1 MKPLTDF
8 QLAPRV
14 PSTLIQVSGFIEGEF
29 LKSFSQAYQEAAQG
43 NPYLSKL
50 QDGKGSSP
58 LIGGLANKVL
68 AETGFRVA
76 TPTDDVY
83 TEIFPLVEGKH
94 YTDFNA
100 FDVWE
105 QKQSYTQNQQLW
117 EDTIALAREQ
127 KGSDVNFPFRLQG
140 FYVTPDTSAGGIYQ
154 VKLEAAPNTRV
165 IEDERIGLPSGT
177 TFDELDQDGMIVPK
191 ENGKFA
197 RYTLDNGLS
206 AVYLNNN
213 GNLNSYYNFIDY
225 SDDGGRV
232 VVVDAEGVSAANK
245 TGGSPQ

>member
-206 AVYLNNN
+206 AVYLDNR
-213 GNLNSYYNFIDY
+213 GSLNSGNYIGSS
-225 SDDGGRV
+225 SDSGRV
-232 VVVDAEGVSAANK
+232 VVVDAEGVLA
-245 TGGSPQ
+245 